1 MNAAVELHAHPST
14 ENHELA
20 RLAYAIEERQRH
32 ADEARRTIKGIEHAL
47 AELAPAVRRQEIL
60 VSAGFPANPRG
71 VHDHANLEARL
82 SRERETAAGWAAQIA
97 ELSARADAIPLS
109 PLDTVAAKLLRKKPE
124 ELQRAERGVSLV
136 LPEGHKAAR
145 LRLFSGRELEF

>member
-1 MNAAVELHAHPST
+1 MNAATELHAHPST

-20 RLAYAIEERQRH
+20 RLAAAIEERQRH
-32 ADEARRTIKGIEHAL
+32 ADEARNTIKGIEHAL

-97 ELSARADAIPLS
+97 ELSARADAISFS
-109 PLDTVAAKLLRKKPE
+109 PLDTIAAKLLRKTPE
-124 ELQRAERGVSLV
+124 ELQRAERGVSLA
-136 LPEGHKAAR
+136 LPENHKPAR
-145 LRLFSGRELEF
+145 LRLFDGREIEF

>member
-32 ADEARRTIKGIEHAL
+32 ADEARNTIKGIEHAL
-47 AELAPAVRRQEIL
+47 AELAPAVRRQEVL
-60 VSAGFPANPRG
+60 VSAGFASSPR
-71 VHDHANLEARL
+71 NLHEHEGLKERL
-82 SRERETAAGWAAQIA
+82 ARERETAAGWAAQIA

-124 ELQRAERGVSLV
+124 ELQRDERGVSLKM
-136 LPEGHKAAR
+136 PEGHKPAK
-145 LRLFSGRELEF
+145 LRLFDGREIEF

>member
-1 MNAAVELHAHPST
+1 MNAALDIHTPPALENFELV
-14 ENHELA
+14 
-20 RLAYAIEERQRH
+20 RLAAVIEERQRH
-32 ADEARRTIKGIEHAL
+32 ADEARNTIRGIEHAL

-97 ELSARADAIPLS
+97 ELSARADAISLS
-109 PLDTVAAKLLRKKPE
+109 PLDTIAAKLLRKKPE
-124 ELQRAERGVSLV
+124 ELQRAERGVSLA
-136 LPEGHKAAR
+136 LPKNHKPAR
-145 LRLFSGRELEF
+145 LRLFDGREIEF